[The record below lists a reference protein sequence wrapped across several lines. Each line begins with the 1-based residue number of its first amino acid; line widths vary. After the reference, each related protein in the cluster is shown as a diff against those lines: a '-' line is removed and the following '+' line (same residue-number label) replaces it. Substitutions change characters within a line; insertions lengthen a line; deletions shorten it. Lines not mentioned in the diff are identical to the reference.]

1 MITRYAM
8 HKASG
13 YNQYAL
19 HTIDRVGTDREFS
32 YLINNL
38 IHECNNHPIS
48 NKNNIRLNN
57 FLETQ

>member
-19 HTIDRVGTDREFS
+19 HTIDRIGTERAHLSD
-32 YLINNL
+32 
-38 IHECNNHPIS
+38 
-48 NKNNIRLNN
+48 K
-57 FLETQ
+57 